1 VAGVGRNA
9 TGGASIAV
17 GCAVAPSIWFL
28 IAFRVI
34 QRFGGGLAA
43 VVALAAGQ
51 ARHVAGAASAVL
63 GVVQAIA
70 MAVSA
75 PLASSGGSVTAV
87 PMIWVMIAGVAGSLF
102 AYIVLARP
110 SATRTR

>member
-1 VAGVGRNA
+1 
-9 TGGASIAV
+9 
-17 GCAVAPSIWFL
+17 
-28 IAFRVI
+28 
-34 QRFGGGLAA
+34 
-43 VVALAAGQ
+43 
-51 ARHVAGAASAVL
+51 
-63 GVVQAIA
+63 

-102 AYIVLARP
+102 TYLVLARP